1 MITKISANLSSGLL
15 PVELF
20 NCLPVA
26 VYICD
31 HLGCLTFYN
40 KAAVDLWGRTPEL
53 EKELWCGSWK
63 IFWPDGTPMALDTC
77 PMARALKE
85 GVPVIEEE
93 IIIQCPDGTL
103 KNVLPSPVPFF
114 DESGVL
120 QGAVNTLLD
129 ITEQRRGEK
138 KQAMLAAII
147 EYSGDAIVSKGLD
160 GLITSWNQGA
170 EKLFGYTEEEV
181 LGRHISL
188 LIPKDRLDEE
198 NLIIDRVRNNKNIEH
213 FETVRI
219 TKDGKSIPISL
230 TVSPIRDQKG
240 RIIGASKIARDISIQ
255 KQSEAQLQKLYDDIQ
270 TMNSRKDEFI
280 GMASHELKTP
290 VTSIDAFLQ
299 LVQRS
304 LKLEDREKELVFK
317 ARNQVAKLISLISDL
332 LDVTKIQTGKL
343 AYTFTNFDFNDLLKE
358 VVEVM
363 QQNHPGHEINLNH
376 PAEMLQV
383 YADKQRLE
391 QVVINLVSNAIKYA
405 PNTNKIRV
413 AVQNVQHHLE
423 LSVQDFGPGID
434 LPEQEHIFSR
444 FYQIK
449 KPNGNASGLGIGLY
463 ISKEIIDRH
472 QGQIWVESSLGKG
485 ATFSF
490 KLPLQLLD

>member
-1 MITKISANLSSGLL
+1 MITKITANLSSGLL

-20 NCLPVA
+20 DSLPVA
-26 VYICD
+26 VYTCD
-31 HLGCLTFYN
+31 HLGYVIYYN
-40 KAAVDLWGRTPEL
+40 KAAADLWGREPEL
-53 EKELWCGSWK
+53 GKELWCGSWK
-63 IFWPDGTPMALDTC
+63 IFWPDGTPVALDAC

-85 GVPVIEEE
+85 GLPVIEEE
-93 IIIQCPDGTL
+93 IMIQCPDGTM
-103 KNVLPSPVPFF
+103 KNILPSPVPLF
-114 DESGVL
+114 DESGLL

-129 ITEQRRGEK
+129 ITEQRQGEK

-147 EYSGDAIVSKGLD
+147 ECSEDAIISKGLD

-170 EKLFGYTEEEV
+170 EKLFGYTEKEV

-188 LIPKDRLDEE
+188 LIPKERLEEE

-219 TKDGKSIPISL
+219 TKNGKSVPISL

-317 ARNQVAKLISLISDL
+317 ARNQVSKLISLIADL

-343 AYTFTNFDFNDLLKE
+343 PYTFTNFDFNDLLKE

-363 QQNHPGHEINLNH
+363 QQNHPTQEINLNH
-376 PAEMLQV
+376 PAGMLQI
-383 YADKQRLE
+383 YGDKQRLE
-391 QVVINLVSNAIKYA
+391 QVIINLLSNAIKYA
-405 PNTNKIRV
+405 PNTKKIRV
-413 AVQNVQHHLE
+413 AVQNAPHHLQ

-449 KPNGNASGLGIGLY
+449 KPNGNSSGLGIGLY

-472 QGQIWVESSLGKG
+472 QGQIWVESSPGKG

-490 KLPLQLLD
+490 KLPLLRD

>member
-1 MITKISANLSSGLL
+1 MITKITANLSSGLL

-20 NCLPVA
+20 DCLPVA
-26 VYICD
+26 VYTCD
-31 HLGCLTFYN
+31 HLGYLTYYN
-40 KAAVDLWGRTPEL
+40 KAAADLWGREPEL
-53 EKELWCGSWK
+53 GKERWCGSWK
-63 IFWPDGTPMALDTC
+63 IFWPDGTPMALDAC
-77 PMARALKE
+77 PMALALKE
-85 GVPVIEEE
+85 GLPVIEEE
-93 IIIQCPDGTL
+93 IMIQCPDGTM
-103 KNVLPSPVPFF
+103 KNILPSPVPLF
-114 DESGVL
+114 DESGLL

-129 ITEQRRGEK
+129 ITEQRQGEK

-147 EYSGDAIVSKGLD
+147 ECSEDAIISKGLD

-170 EKLFGYTEEEV
+170 EKLFGYAEKEV
-181 LGRHISL
+181 IGRHISL
-188 LIPKDRLDEE
+188 LIPKERLEEE

-213 FETVRI
+213 FETIRI
-219 TKDGKSIPISL
+219 TKNGKSVPISL

-317 ARNQVAKLISLISDL
+317 ARNQVSKLISLIADL

-343 AYTFTNFDFNDLLKE
+343 PYTFTNFDFNDLLKE

-363 QQNHPGHEINLNH
+363 QQNHPAQEINLNH
-376 PAEMLQV
+376 PAGMLQV

-391 QVVINLVSNAIKYA
+391 QVIINLLSNAIKYA

-413 AVQNVQHHLE
+413 AVQNAPHHLQ

-472 QGQIWVESSLGKG
+472 QGQIWVESSPGKG

-490 KLPLQLLD
+490 KLPLLQD